1 MPVRRSRQGSNSF
14 AAKLI
19 TRANSAKVN
28 NSVTSSNNQSSY
40 TINGSSSGNF
50 NNNNNINPGGST
62 SLLHT
67 NGTIVN
73 NNPKTSNTTNGRNNG
88 TGILLT
94 AKQQHQLQRN
104 AYLSTLNKDQL
115 KLECRKRGQKTS
127 GTKLDLVYMTN
138 DIFSILNTYI
148 SCVKFLPFFESLSNC
163 L

>member
-28 NSVTSSNNQSSY
+28 HSVSNNNQSSSA
-40 TINGSSSGNF
+40 TING
-50 NNNNNINPGGST
+50 GGSASDNHNNDT
-62 SLLHT
+62 NSGFLHT
-67 NGTIVN
+67 NGSIVN
-73 NNPKTSNTTNGRNNG
+73 NTSTTNGHNNND
-88 TGILLT
+88 TGIVLT

-127 GTKLDLVYMTN
+127 GTKLDLVYMTQF
-138 DIFSILNTYI
+138 FS
-148 SCVKFLPFFESLSNC
+148 K
-163 L
+163 